1 MRQVV
6 VMMFF
11 SVTIFVLVSCN
22 KDPEDPGLVGFD
34 YAELLSMKKQ
44 INKGEIKP
52 AYETLIREADD
63 LLGLESEKVTDGDT
77 PPSGD
82 NHDFFAI
89 GKYSWPNPD
98 TPDGMPYI
106 RVDCNINPEA
116 NGFRYD
122 LARYNNTVERVK
134 TLSLAW
140 FYSHD
145 EKYAKKASELL
156 RVWFIDDATKMNPH
170 FEFASALPGVYNGMA
185 IGVIFGVTLVEMVD
199 CVKLLTLSESWTDT
213 DNNALKDWF
222 SGYVKWLLESEFG
235 LIEKAAKNNHGTW
248 YSAQIAVYSLYTG
261 NMENVRDMI
270 EFAKRQIDEQ
280 ISADGSLPNELH
292 RDWAF
297 SYSVFGLRA
306 FTALAL
312 CAEHTGEDLWNY
324 KTDDGRSL
332 QTAYTFLVP
341 YLLEKKQ
348 WQWGIAREGE
358 QTNYMALPMMHH
370 ASEKYNSQEIN
381 QVVEYL
387 TSKFSLNLRRSWI

>member
-1 MRQVV
+1 
-6 VMMFF
+6 
-11 SVTIFVLVSCN
+11 
-22 KDPEDPGLVGFD
+22 
-34 YAELLSMKKQ
+34 
-44 INKGEIKP
+44 
-52 AYETLIREADD
+52 
-63 LLGLESEKVTDGDT
+63 
-77 PPSGD
+77 
-82 NHDFFAI
+82 
-89 GKYSWPNPD
+89 
-98 TPDGMPYI
+98 MPYI

-222 SGYVKWLLESEFG
+222 SVYVKWLLESEFG

-280 ISADGSLPNELH
+280 ISTDGSLPNELH

-306 FTALAL
+306 FTVLAL
-312 CAEHTGEDLWNY
+312 CANHTGEDLWNY
-324 KTDDGRSL
+324 KTEDGRSL

-370 ASEKYNSQEIN
+370 ASKKYNSQEIN